1 MLTHTMNN
9 HVSVLE
15 ISKNALE
22 HNLQYFKDKLHQ
34 KTKILAVVKA
44 FGYGSDAN
52 KVAYFLKDKVD
63 YFAVAYA
70 HEGISL
76 RNAKIPTPILVL
88 HPQIQNFDEIIRNQ
102 LEPTIYNLKTLNAF
116 ITHAKEKEIESYP
129 IHLKFN
135 TGLNR
140 LGFSKVN
147 IPKIMAI
154 ICNSKH
160 VKIKSI
166 FSHLAAS
173 EDSNERQFTLNQ
185 IQNFKDIITQV
196 YHHIEYT
203 PMAHTLNTSGVINY
217 PEAQFDMVR
226 IGIGLYGFG
235 NTKKETSQLKN
246 THILK
251 SIISQIHIA
260 KKGETVGYNRAFK
273 AFKDTII
280 TTIPI
285 GHADGLSRKLGKG
298 NGYIT
303 IQNRNAPI
311 IGNVCMDM
319 IMVDITDIEC
329 NEGDP
334 VFIFKTQED
343 ILNISSMSETIS
355 YEILTLISQR
365 IKRSLI

>member
-1 MLTHTMNN
+1 MNN

-15 ISKNALE
+15 ISGNALE
-22 HNLQYFKDKLHQ
+22 HNLQYFKNKLHQ

-76 RNAKIPTPILVL
+76 RKAKITTPILVL
-88 HPQIQNFDEIIRNQ
+88 HPQIQNFDEIISNQ
-102 LEPTIYNLKTLNAF
+102 LEPSIYNLKTLNTF
-116 ITHAKEKEIESYP
+116 ITQAKKKEIKSYP

-147 IPKIMAI
+147 IPKIMEI

-160 VKIKSI
+160 VKIKSVL
-166 FSHLAAS
+166 SHLAAS
-173 EDSNERQFTLNQ
+173 EDSNERPFTLNQ
-185 IQNFKDIITQV
+185 LQSFKEIITQV
-196 YHHIEYT
+196 YDYLEYT

-235 NTKKETSQLKN
+235 NNKKETSQLKN
-246 THILK
+246 SHILK

-273 AFKDTII
+273 ASKDTTIA
-280 TTIPI
+280 TIPI
-285 GHADGLSRKLGKG
+285 GHADGLSRKLGNG
-298 NGYIT
+298 NGHIT
-303 IQNRNAPI
+303 IQNQSAPI
-311 IGNVCMDM
+311 VGNVCMDM
-319 IMVDITDIEC
+319 IMVDITGIEC
-329 NEGDP
+329 SEGDH
-334 VFIFKTQED
+334 VFIFETQED
-343 ILNISSMSETIS
+343 ILNISNLSETIS
-355 YEILTLISQR
+355 YEILTLVSQR
-365 IKRSLI
+365 IKRSLIQ

>member
-1 MLTHTMNN
+1 MNN

-15 ISKNALE
+15 ISGNALE
-22 HNLQYFKDKLHQ
+22 HNLQYFKNRLHQ

-70 HEGISL
+70 HEGTSL
-76 RNAKIPTPILVL
+76 RKTKITTPILVL
-88 HPQIQNFDEIIRNQ
+88 HPQIQNFEEITRNQ
-102 LEPTIYNLKTLNAF
+102 LEPSIYNLKTLNAF
-116 ITHAKEKEIESYP
+116 LTHAQEKGINSYP

-140 LGFSKVN
+140 LGFSKDN
-147 IPKIMAI
+147 IPKIMEI
-154 ICNSKH
+154 ICSTKH

-166 FSHLAAS
+166 LSHLAAS
-173 EDSNERQFTLNQ
+173 EDNNERDFTLNQ
-185 IQNFKDIITQV
+185 LQNFKEIINQI
-196 YHHIEYT
+196 YDYLDYT

-235 NTKKETSQLKN
+235 NNKKETSQLKN
-246 THILK
+246 SHILK
-251 SIISQIHIA
+251 SIISQIHIV

-273 AFKDTII
+273 AFKNTTIA
-280 TTIPI
+280 TIPI
-285 GHADGLSRKLGKG
+285 GHADGLSRRLGKG
-298 NGYIT
+298 KGHIT
-303 IQNRNAPI
+303 IHNQRAPI

-319 IMVDITDIEC
+319 IMVDITNIKC
-329 NEGDP
+329 TEGDH

-343 ILNISSMSETIS
+343 ILTISSISETIS

-365 IKRSLI
+365 IKRILIC

>member
-1 MLTHTMNN
+1 MNN

-15 ISKNALE
+15 ISGNALE
-22 HNLQYFKDKLHQ
+22 HNLQYFKNKLHQ

-70 HEGISL
+70 HEGICL
-76 RNAKIPTPILVL
+76 RKAKITTPILVL
-88 HPQIQNFDEIIRNQ
+88 HPQIQNFDEIISNQ
-102 LEPTIYNLKTLNAF
+102 LEPSIYNLKTLNTF
-116 ITHAKEKEIESYP
+116 ITHAKKKEIKSYP

-147 IPKIMAI
+147 IPKIMEI

-160 VKIKSI
+160 VKIKSVL
-166 FSHLAAS
+166 SHLAAS
-173 EDSNERQFTLNQ
+173 EDSNERPFTLNQ
-185 IQNFKDIITQV
+185 LQNFKEIITQV
-196 YHHIEYT
+196 YDYLEYT

-235 NTKKETSQLKN
+235 NDEKETSHLKN
-246 THILK
+246 SHVLK
-251 SIISQIHIA
+251 SIISQIHTIEP
-260 KKGETVGYNRAFK
+260 GETVGYNRAFAAK
-273 AFKDTII
+273 KSTKTA
-280 TTIPI
+280 TIPI
-285 GHADGLSRKLGKG
+285 GHADGISRKLGNG

-303 IQNRNAPI
+303 INNQKAPI
-311 IGNVCMDM
+311 VGNVCMDM
-319 IMVDITDIEC
+319 IMVDISTIDC
-329 NEGDP
+329 KEGDA
-334 VFIFKTQED
+334 VYIFKTQED
-343 ILNISSMSETIS
+343 ILHMADKSDTIS
-355 YEILTLISQR
+355 YEILTAISQR
-365 IKRSLI
+365 VKKLLKC